1 MDNTSLVKKN
11 RPSHNVLRLLHEIN
25 RDILIFQELTPL
37 EGVLQDNLTVKHKGK
52 KYPFTEKK
60 IPIHIQ
66 RIYIMNYNLALYGE
80 MNPSQQL
87 KHLRHLN
94 VLMDPLN

>member
-1 MDNTSLVKKN
+1 MN
-11 RPSHNVLRLLHEIN
+11 RG
-25 RDILIFQELTPL
+25 ILIFQELTPL
-37 EGVLQDNLTVKHKGK
+37 QGVLQDNLTVKHKRK

-66 RIYIMNYNLALYGE
+66 RIYIMNYNLVLYGE

-94 VLMDPLN
+94 VLIDALN

>member
-1 MDNTSLVKKN
+1 MN
-11 RPSHNVLRLLHEIN
+11 RG
-25 RDILIFQELTPL
+25 ILIFQELTPL
-37 EGVLQDNLTVKHKGK
+37 QGVLQDNLTVKHKRK

-66 RIYIMNYNLALYGE
+66 RIYIMNYNLVLYGE

-94 VLMDPLN
+94 VLIDPLNQLENCMKVSYKLM